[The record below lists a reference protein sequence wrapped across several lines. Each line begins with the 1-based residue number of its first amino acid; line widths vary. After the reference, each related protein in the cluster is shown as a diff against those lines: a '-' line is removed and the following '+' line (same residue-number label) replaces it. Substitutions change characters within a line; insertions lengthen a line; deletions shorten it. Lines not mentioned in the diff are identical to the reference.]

1 MRNGNNLVKKIVA
14 GTLAIVVFAVGI
26 VMMPEKTE
34 ASDTYEDKII
44 YEDRTSEFKTM
55 WKTGGEGTTPQKAG
69 YVFGGWYEN
78 TGEKDGEGNIIY
90 QALSD
95 TAESAQAKVS
105 DSNATSGI
113 CAKFVPAY
121 VLSVKAQLD
130 SNTKK
135 ANDGAKAYIRVL
147 SSVDSADYL
156 RVGFEILLNHW
167 IDATDFNDGN
177 PLESTTVYDG
187 LKVDTTDADGNV
199 TKTDTYYANQI
210 FGACSKYL
218 NVWRLNDIID
228 ANDAFRIYVR
238 PYWYTCDGTKVEGL
252 AKYIHVED
260 GYNDFISVPINIYQA
275 GNIAGGY
282 LQMKYNT
289 EYFEVHDVEYAKLF
303 DAMQHNAK
311 LDGAVKFAGNSS
323 ANVTG
328 DDLYANVRFTLTEAG
343 KEYYGGVGSG
353 IFLNFQIG
361 DENFSNWEEELVSV
375 DSWNVQY

>member
-1 MRNGNNLVKKIVA
+1 MRNRNNIVKKIVA

-34 ASDTYEDKII
+34 ASDTYEDKIV

-55 WKTGGEGTTPQKAG
+55 WKTEGKGTTPQKAG

-78 TGEKDGEGNIIY
+78 TGELDDEGNTIY

-95 TAESAQAKVS
+95 TAESAQAKVT
-105 DSNATSGI
+105 DSNVTSGI

-135 ANDGAKAYIRVL
+135 ANDGEKAYIRVL

-187 LKVDTTDADGNV
+187 LKVDTTDAEGNV
-199 TKTDTYYANQI
+199 TKSDTYYANQI
-210 FGACSKYL
+210 FGTCSKYL
-218 NVWRLNDIID
+218 NVWRLEDIID

-260 GYNDFISVPINIYQA
+260 GYNDYISVPINIYQV
-275 GNIAGGY
+275 GDIAGGY
-282 LQMKYNT
+282 LQMEYNE

-303 DAMQHNAK
+303 NAMQHNSN
-311 LDGAVKFAGNSS
+311 LVGAVKFAGNSS

-353 IFLNFQIG
+353 TFLNFQIG
-361 DENFSNWEEELVSV
+361 DENFSNWEEDLVSV
-375 DSWNVQY
+375 DAWDTKY